1 MQRIAKP
8 NPGRRA
14 LRLAVL
20 LGVCSFVAPIG
31 ATEAATV
38 QLKGTIKIVSTIV
51 TDSTTPIGTPISVYI
66 AASAYASGVDSSET
80 FSTSVTL
87 KKTANTQ
94 TATFTFPYA
103 WALSDPTGTVHVITE
118 FTPYLAANPSSRIS
132 VIFGATLALPA
143 NGATTTV
150 NVPVR
155 F

>member
-8 NPGRRA
+8 NPGRRP
-14 LRLAVL
+14 LGVAVL
-20 LGVCSFVAPIG
+20 LGVCGLVVPIG
-31 ATEAATV
+31 SIEAATV
-38 QLKGTIKIVSTIV
+38 QLKGTFKIVSTIV
-51 TDSTTPIGTPISVYI
+51 TDSTTPIGTPISVFI
-66 AASAYASGVDSSET
+66 FGSAFASGVDRSET
-80 FSTSVTL
+80 FTTSVTL

-103 WALSDPTGTVHVITE
+103 WTLSNPTGGVHLTTQ
-118 FTPYLAANPSSRIS
+118 FTPSLAANPSSGIS
-132 VIFGATLALPA
+132 VVFAATLALPA